1 MLSSDLMTLDSI
13 QVLKTS
19 KLTFPP
25 GPLSSPLGS
34 YLQLHTFE
42 FPLTYVIGL
51 SNTTWPKHFPCFL
64 PTWIY
69 LLLFQ
74 TSTSQQVAP
83 PANQWL
89 QQKLLDSSQISSTLI
104 SNLPARYVGFSPEAY
119 SKFVP
124 LIFHY
129 FHPNLSWAIIVTHF
143 SSTHSQ
149 SPPTHNTTIY
159 SSHANRKQSSENW
172 NLLSFSWGKS
182 ASGFLLQQEL
192 KLNRGSC
199 LSQDPTW
206 SSPTV
211 VLEHVTLL
219 PSTLCAH
226 CPSAPWI
233 SGIYSDLSD
242 LSSTGSSDFISELIS
257 SEWPSLTLL
266 SKSRLIC
273 LATTPLSYGPPVWHV
288 PLTDVTALVI

>member
-1 MLSSDLMTLDSI
+1 MVSSDLMTLDSI

-25 GPLSSPLGS
+25 GPLASTLGS
-34 YLQLHTFE
+34 YFQLHTFE

-51 SNTTWPKHFPCFL
+51 SNITWPKHFPCFL
-64 PTWIY
+64 PTWMY

-104 SNLPARYVGFSPEAY
+104 SNLPARYVGFSREAY

-124 LIFHY
+124 VIFHY

-143 SSTHSQ
+143 SSTTPNPP
-149 SPPTHNTTIY
+149 SPPTTPPSTRHMQTQQN
-159 SSHANRKQSSENW
+159 SENL

-199 LSQDPTW
+199 SSQDPTW
-206 SSPTV
+206 SSPTL

-257 SEWPSLTLL
+257 SEWHSL
-266 SKSRLIC
+266 
-273 LATTPLSYGPPVWHV
+273 TPLSSV
-288 PLTDVTALVI
+288 